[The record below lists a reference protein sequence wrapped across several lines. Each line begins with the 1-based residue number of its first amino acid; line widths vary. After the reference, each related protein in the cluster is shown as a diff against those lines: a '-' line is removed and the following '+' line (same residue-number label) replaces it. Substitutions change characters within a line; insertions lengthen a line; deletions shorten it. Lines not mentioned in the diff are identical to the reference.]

1 MKFARQAIDYEVRR
15 QIGLMESGQRV
26 KQQTLN
32 FDPSTGVTSPLREKE
47 DAHDYRYFPEPDLP
61 PIVLSEAYLSK
72 IKNEL
77 PQLPAALYENLTTQ
91 YQLSDYDASILVE
104 ERTTAL
110 FYLNLV
116 QHSPNYKAVA
126 NLVINRILPWCQEQK
141 TSIAQFPLAGPQL
154 AALIQLIEDGKVS
167 NTAAYQ
173 NLFPAMLAK
182 PEQAPLALAE
192 SLNLIQTSDGDFLQK
207 IAIEILAQFPDKV
220 KEYQKGKKGL
230 IGFFMGELMKRSKGK
245 ADPKVGTGILE
256 ALLKN
261 N

>member
-1 MKFARQAIDYEVRR
+1 
-15 QIGLMESGQRV
+15 
-26 KQQTLN
+26 
-32 FDPSTGVTSPLREKE
+32 
-47 DAHDYRYFPEPDLP
+47 
-61 PIVLSEAYLSK
+61 
-72 IKNEL
+72 
-77 PQLPAALYENLTTQ
+77 
-91 YQLSDYDASILVE
+91 
-104 ERTTAL
+104 
-110 FYLNLV
+110 
-116 QHSPNYKAVA
+116 
-126 NLVINRILPWCQEQK
+126 
-141 TSIAQFPLAGPQL
+141 
-154 AALIQLIEDGKVS
+154 LIEEGKVS

-207 IAIEILAQFPDKV
+207 IAAEILAQFPDKV

-245 ADPKVGTGILE
+245 ADPKVATGILE